1 MSNSNRLGLPFI
13 DAAQSQKHVTH
24 NEALVA
30 LDALVH
36 LAVKARNVSAPP
48 ASPLEGDRYLV
59 PSGATGGFAGH
70 ANAIAA
76 FDNGGWAFLAPK
88 AGWRVYVE
96 GEGLFLLFDAA
107 GMKKFEG
114 FARSS
119 FVPIM
124 TVTDKCLRKEPPSYR
139 KMGLAVTNLQCR
151 AVPAWHL
158 APLAPSL

>member
-1 MSNSNRLGLPFI
+1 MSNSNRLALPFI

-96 GEGLFLLFDAA
+96 SEGLFLLFDGAA
-107 GMKKFEG
+107 REDADLAEVDGVVDFG
-114 FARSS
+114 PGQFL
-119 FVPIM
+119 V
-124 TVTDKCLRKEPPSYR
+124 TVFGR
-139 KMGLAVTNLQCR
+139 GA
-151 AVPAWHL
+151 AWHKN
-158 APLAPSL
+158 SLHSFGE